1 MGFLE
6 DTDVQTMLKDK
17 TLVNKI
23 IQAVAKAPETVSEL
37 AEDVADEIEDL
48 LEGDPSYRRKFL
60 KAAKSNPQFKTQV
73 IRTLVEEITD

>member
-17 TLVNKI
+17 TLVNKV
-23 IQAVAKAPETVSEL
+23 IQAAAKAPEAMSEL

-48 LEGDPSYRRKFL
+48 LEDDPGYRRKFL

-73 IRTLVEEITD
+73 IRKLVEEISD